1 MHYSVGWSSETL
13 EPNYL
18 HCNPSCL
25 TLNRSLDVSVSWG
38 VAWGGTEVSPSW
50 VTGRTH
56 WRRCGKHWPCWCVE
70 HPPSAGLAVA
80 LFLLQLPPVLG
91 VPPACGARLGPYPL
105 HQRPCGAEMVLSV
118 QLTNRSRGGG
128 DPQDHTARLRGA
140 GTEKKPT

>member
-1 MHYSVGWSSETL
+1 M
-13 EPNYL
+13 
-18 HCNPSCL
+18 C
-25 TLNRSLDVSVSWG
+25 
-38 VAWGGTEVSPSW
+38 
-50 VTGRTH
+50 
-56 WRRCGKHWPCWCVE
+56 
-70 HPPSAGLAVA
+70 SAGLAVA

-91 VPPACGARLGPYPL
+91 EGPTCLWARLGPYPL